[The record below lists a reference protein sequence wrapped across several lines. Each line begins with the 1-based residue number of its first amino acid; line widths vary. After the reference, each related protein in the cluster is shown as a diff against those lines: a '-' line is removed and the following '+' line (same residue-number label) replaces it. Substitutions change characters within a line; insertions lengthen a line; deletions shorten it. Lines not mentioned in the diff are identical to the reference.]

1 MIERG
6 DRTVKKSEIYQI
18 AMEAVVNTSHL
29 LASVRV
35 EIIDQLL
42 TDQRL
47 AAFNEEA
54 LEPLPEED
62 EL

>member
-1 MIERG
+1 M
-6 DRTVKKSEIYQI
+6 KKSELYQI

-35 EIIDQLL
+35 EVIDLL
-42 TDQRL
+42 LSEQRL
-47 AAFNEEA
+47 AVFNEQA